1 MGAGM
6 SSALED
12 KDAIRELLA
21 DYCVSLD
28 NDRHDEMAALFTEDG
43 TWDTAF
49 GSGTTRAGIVAQLQ
63 KIAALATGP
72 RPRRIH
78 HCTNIVIRL
87 SGDSAKVTSN
97 WVVVE
102 NSEAG
107 PRISSAG
114 AYADDLVKLNG
125 GWFFKYR
132 KIDRFI
138 APGQF

>member
-1 MGAGM
+1 MAT
-6 SSALED
+6 ALED

-21 DYCVSLD
+21 EYCYRLD
-28 NDRHDEMAALFTEDG
+28 NYRFDDMAALFTEDG

-49 GSGTTRAGIVAQLQ
+49 GTGTTRAGIVGQLQ
-63 KIAALATGP
+63 KIAALSP
-72 RPRRIH
+72 DPKPRRIH

-87 SGDSAKVTSN
+87 FGDMAKVASN
-97 WVVVE
+97 WMVVE

-114 AYADDLVKLNG
+114 GYADDLVKING

-138 APGQF
+138 APGQH

>member
-1 MGAGM
+1 MAT
-6 SSALED
+6 ALED

-21 DYCVSLD
+21 EYCYRLD
-28 NDRHDEMAALFTEDG
+28 NYRFDDMAALFTEDG

-49 GSGTTRAGIVAQLQ
+49 GTGTTRAGIVGQLQ
-63 KIAALATGP
+63 KIAALSP
-72 RPRRIH
+72 DPKPRRIH

-87 SGDSAKVTSN
+87 SGDMAKVASN
-97 WVVVE
+97 WMVVE

-114 AYADDLVKLNG
+114 GYADDLVKING

-138 APGQF
+138 APGQH

>member
-1 MGAGM
+1 M
-6 SSALED
+6 STALED

-21 DYCVSLD
+21 EYCYRLD
-28 NDRHDEMAALFTEDG
+28 NDRFEEMAALFTPDG

-49 GSGTTRAGIVAQLQ
+49 GAGTGRDGIIAQLK

-87 SGDSAKVTSN
+87 SGDTAKATSN

-102 NSEAG
+102 NSDAG

-114 AYADDLVKLNG
+114 GYADDLVKTG
-125 GWFFKYR
+125 GSWLFKYR

>member
-1 MGAGM
+1 MA
-6 SSALED
+6 SALED

-21 DYCVSLD
+21 EYCYRLD
-28 NDRHDEMAALFTEDG
+28 NYRFDDMAALFTEDG

-49 GSGTTRAGIVAQLQ
+49 GTGTTRAGIVGQLQ
-63 KIAALATGP
+63 KIAALSP
-72 RPRRIH
+72 DPKPKRIH

-87 SGDSAKVTSN
+87 SGDTAKVTSN

-102 NSEAG
+102 NSDAG

-114 AYADDLVKLNG
+114 GYADDLVKVNG
-125 GWFFKYR
+125 GWLFRYR